1 MQVWPTGNLYPDD
14 GKLIYAGC
22 EQGAIVGNMV
32 AAAVYIL
39 KTPCLWAMAPPVFDG
54 PTVFKPSTTYYE
66 RAKAYIAAGDE
77 CVHLSRRL
85 DPHQRVVR

>member
-1 MQVWPTGNLYPDD
+1 
-14 GKLIYAGC
+14 
-22 EQGAIVGNMV
+22 MV

-39 KTPCLWAMAPPVFDG
+39 KTPCLWAMAPPIFDG

-66 RAKAYIAAGDE
+66 RAKAYIAAEDE